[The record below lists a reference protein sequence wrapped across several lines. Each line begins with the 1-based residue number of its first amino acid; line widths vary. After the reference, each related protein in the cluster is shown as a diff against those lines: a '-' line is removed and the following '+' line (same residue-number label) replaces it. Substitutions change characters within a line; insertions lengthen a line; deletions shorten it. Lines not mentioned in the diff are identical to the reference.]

1 MMSHRFARQI
11 IWIILGS
18 FLIQES
24 NAEEHIF
31 KPIYEMQESWQG
43 GFKGEIH
50 APVEWGQ
57 NITSW
62 VVEVTFVGVKLNGF
76 DCWGANIAEQ
86 SINVG
91 KNETEFKLVNTESN
105 GVIPEGKTFHSR
117 NIRKCCVLIVVQHYV
132 EI

>member
-1 MMSHRFARQI
+1 MLPRGLA
-11 IWIILGS
+11 IWVILA
-18 FLIQES
+18 LTQKS

-43 GFKGEIH
+43 GFKGVIH

-105 GVIPEGKTFHSR
+105 GVIPEGNFIYLLPHATKKRPYSTL
-117 NIRKCCVLIVVQHYV
+117 K
-132 EI
+132 

>member
-1 MMSHRFARQI
+1 
-11 IWIILGS
+11 
-18 FLIQES
+18 
-24 NAEEHIF
+24 
-31 KPIYEMQESWQG
+31 MQESWQG
-43 GFKGEIH
+43 GFKGVIH

-105 GVIPEGKTFHSR
+105 GVIPEGNFIYSLSNATQKRPSFMSL
-117 NIRKCCVLIVVQHYV
+117 C
-132 EI
+132 

>member
-1 MMSHRFARQI
+1 MLPHGFA
-11 IWIILGS
+11 IWVILA
-18 FLIQES
+18 LTQKS

-43 GFKGEIH
+43 GFKGVIH

-105 GVIPEGKTFHSR
+105 GVIPEGNIVYMLSNATQKRPTFMS
-117 NIRKCCVLIVVQHYV
+117 
-132 EI
+132 

>member
-1 MMSHRFARQI
+1 MLPRGFA
-11 IWIILGS
+11 IWVILA
-18 FLIQES
+18 LTQKS

-43 GFKGEIH
+43 GFKGVIH

-105 GVIPEGKTFHSR
+105 GVIPEGNFVYLLPNATYKRPSSM
-117 NIRKCCVLIVVQHYV
+117 L
-132 EI
+132 